1 MRLGIF
7 PEQGGS
13 IENLG
18 KSGQDTRFVRGY
30 LERYAVAFDEVLY
43 FSYRD
48 EQPPLPPRCTVV
60 PNRGVHRW
68 AYAFLLPL
76 VQRKRVRGCDVFRVM
91 QAYGAIPAI
100 LAKLLYGKPYVVT
113 YGYRYFDNVR
123 AQEGLMRAL
132 FFRWRARL
140 GAQLADRVIVTTP
153 EMAEYVGAFTPQ
165 AKLLYVPN
173 GVDTAQFCP
182 AGKAAQPAH
191 TPAHDPVR
199 TVVHVGR
206 LAPDKNL
213 ALLIDAL
220 ALLDT
225 PVRLV
230 LAGGGPLRGEL
241 EAHARARGVAVEF
254 LGPVAHE
261 RLPALLAAADLFVLC
276 SLSEG
281 HPKALLEA
289 MSCGLP
295 CVGSDVP
302 GTRDVI
308 RHEQTGLLCALSAG
322 ALAAAVQRILDD
334 PSLAA
339 RLGAAARAYIVESY
353 ELGVLLAR
361 EIEAMQELAR
371 RKGRR

>member
-30 LERYAVAFDEVLY
+30 LERYAAAFDEVLY

-48 EQPPLPPRCTVV
+48 EQPPLPARCAVV
-60 PNRGVHRW
+60 PNRGIHRW

-76 VQRKRVRGCDVFRVM
+76 AQRKLVRGCDVFRVM
-91 QAYGAIPAI
+91 QAYGAIPAM
-100 LAKLLYGKPYVVT
+100 LAKLLYGKPYVAT

-123 AQEGLMRAL
+123 DQEGLLRAL
-132 FFRWRARL
+132 LFRWRARL
-140 GAQLADRVIVTTP
+140 GAQMADRVIVTTP
-153 EMAEYVGAFTPQ
+153 EMAEYVAAFTPRE
-165 AKLLYVPN
+165 KLLFVPN

-182 AGKAAQPAH
+182 ADRGLARAPA
-191 TPAHDPVR
+191 R

-206 LAPDKNL
+206 LAADKNL
-213 ALLIDAL
+213 AMLIDAM
-220 ALLDT
+220 ALLDA

-241 EAHARARGVAVEF
+241 EAHARARGVDVEF

-261 RLPALLAAADLFVLC
+261 RLPALLAGADLFVLC

-308 RHEQTGLLCALSAG
+308 RHEETGLLSALSAE
-322 ALAAAVQRILDD
+322 ALAEAMRRILEE
-334 PSLAA
+334 PALAA
-339 RLGAAARAYIVESY
+339 RLGAAARAFIVENY
-353 ELGVLLAR
+353 ELGVLLGR

-371 RKGRR
+371 REGQR